1 MNSYPSKDEEIK
13 NIYKYKVTNFA
24 VVTKILKK
32 RKTLNKKWEKK
43 VLTIRWH
50 ATFSAASRCIR
61 NVFKFFSNKGAD
73 ELLPRA
79 IKLIKII
86 WNHTHT

>member
-13 NIYKYKVTNFA
+13 NIYKYKEINFCCCNKN
-24 VVTKILKK
+24 TKVKK
-32 RKTLNKKWEKK
+32 NPQQEMKK

-50 ATFSAASRCIR
+50 ATFSAASRWIR